1 MLGYFILTKDGEIR
15 LAGIFTVRRKGN
27 YRKGYWKN
35 CGKIDPQYGIMF
47 VEAML
52 FAIDRIN
59 NDNTTLYG
67 LKMRARIH
75 DTCGDKS
82 LLRHALARIADWQSQ
97 GVVGPLYSD
106 DAKTAATVMT
116 IFGKN
121 TVSYSAT
128 SPDLENREHFGYFY
142 RTVPSDRNAV
152 RLLLSIAL
160 KFKWR
165 YIAMISSHGNYGER
179 CSDLFRKAAKAQKIC
194 IPVDIIIPEHSKT
207 DDYKFALNKI
217 LKIGSI
223 RVVYLFL
230 IENDLIQFF
239 QIAENMKNKTGHLQ
253 FVVSDGWGSRA
264 YIAPDKTV
272 ANGSITFQV
281 ETEEVKEFRDYFL
294 NLKPATNTRNIWFN
308 NFWEE
313 TFNCAW
319 KNDSN
324 VKKMCTGNEKLKQ
337 GQGYYSNT
345 PVLSVINAVY
355 AYAYAFRKTIWYECI
370 QNHKTAKYCTKNDK
384 MLQHVTS
391 YPRVLYYVKRTEFK
405 EPFRIRTFSFTSAGD
420 QDENYELLNYH
431 FQNDGNEPV
440 LRKIGTWNNI
450 HNKTTLAVNT
460 RLADS
465 KPLEPESWRLQ
476 IDIDRIVWKNQ
487 SSTPISVCSNPC
499 DFGYVRS
506 QQTMCCWTCLKCKQN
521 DVTTNDTCRSCD
533 LDHIPDSVRQTC
545 KALEIKYIGMYPNI
559 ARTVLSVSGIGVLLT
574 VAVVALFA
582 KNINRRIIKASSRE
596 LCLNMLFGIALVF
609 ASPIIFILRPSFTVC
624 TFQRLIIGISFTAC
638 YAPLL
643 LRTNRIYR
651 IFRSA
656 KSTVTRPMMI
666 SPRSQIFMSAA
677 LTAIGILIGV
687 VSIVGR
693 SSDIQTA
700 YPSHRQFIVRYC
712 KIKGETMILNLSFSS
727 MLMIV
732 TTWFAFKTR
741 NFPKNY
747 NEAKYI
753 GLTMYATCL
762 VLAVFLPIFYFV
774 DDSEGRYR
782 TLILCCVCFIN
793 AAINLV
799 GLFGTKVW
807 ILIWKDSD
815 DVDVTGTTMMNS
827 TTINVR
833 NHRIAVTFDLPSGIR
848 RESDIK
854 TVPTEGQTNDK
865 RKADHSEQRRAS
877 EKSLHLQKE

>member
-1 MLGYFILTKDGEIR
+1 M
-15 LAGIFTVRRKGN
+15 KGN
-27 YRKGYWKN
+27 YRTGFWKN
-35 CGKIDPQYGIMF
+35 CGDIDPQYGIMF

-67 LKMRARIH
+67 LKMRALIH
-75 DTCGDKS
+75 NTCGDKQP
-82 LLRHALARIADWQSQ
+82 LRNALARIADWQSQ
-97 GVVGPLYSD
+97 GVIGPQYSD

-128 SPDLENREHFGYFY
+128 SPDLENRERFGYFY

-160 KFKWR
+160 KFKWQ

-179 CSDLFRKAAKAQKIC
+179 SSDLFRHAAKAQKIC
-194 IPVDIIIPEHSKT
+194 IPVDVIIPEHSNG
-207 DDYKFALNKI
+207 DDHTFAINKI

-223 RVVYLFL
+223 KVVYLL
-230 IENDLIQFF
+230 LTENDLIQFF
-239 QIAENMKNKTGHLQ
+239 KTAGNMKNQTGALQ
-253 FVVSDGWGSRA
+253 FVISDGWGSRA

-294 NLKPATNTRNIWFN
+294 NLKPETNTRNIWFKS
-308 NFWEE
+308 FWSH
-313 TFNCAW
+313 TFNCTFKNSSNGW
-319 KNDSN
+319 KL
-324 VKKMCTGNEKLKQ
+324 CTGKEQLKE

-355 AYAYAFRKTIWYECI
+355 AYAYAFRETISLECI
-370 QNHKTAKYCTKNDK
+370 QHNKTVENCTKVDK
-384 MLQHVTS
+384 MLQRITS
-391 YPRVLYYVKRTEFK
+391 YKSVLYNIKRTEFK
-405 EPFRIRTFSFTSAGD
+405 EPFRNRTFIFTSTGD
-420 QDENYELLNYH
+420 HDDNYEILNYH
-431 FQNDGNEPV
+431 FPNDGTAPV
-440 LRKIGTWNNI
+440 MRKIGTWNNI
-450 HNKTTLAVNT
+450 HNKTTLTINT

-476 IDIDRIVWKNQ
+476 IDINRIVWKNQ
-487 SSTPISVCSNPC
+487 SRAPISVCSNPC

-506 QQTMCCWTCLKCKQN
+506 QQTMCCWTCIKCKQN
-521 DVTTNDTCRSCD
+521 DVTTNNTCRPCN
-533 LDHIPDSVRQTC
+533 LDHVPDSVRQRC
-545 KALEIKYIGMYPNI
+545 KALPIKYIGMYANVTATI
-559 ARTVLSVSGIGVLLT
+559 LSASLVGIVLT
-574 VAVVALFA
+574 VAVVVLFV
-582 KNINRRIIKASSRE
+582 KNINRRIVKASSRE
-596 LCLNMLFGIALVF
+596 LCLNLLFGIALVF
-609 ASPIIFILRPSFTVC
+609 ASPIIFILRPSYTVC
-624 TFQRLIIGISFTAC
+624 TVQRLIIGISFTAC

-643 LRTNRIYR
+643 LRTNRIFR

-656 KSTVTRPMMI
+656 KTTVTRPVMI
-666 SPRSQIFMSAA
+666 SPRSQIVMSAA
-677 LTAIGILIGV
+677 LTGIGILIGV

-712 KIKGETMILNLSFSS
+712 KIKGETMMLNLLFSS
-727 MLMIV
+727 MLMIA

-762 VLAVFLPIFYFV
+762 VLALFLPIFFFV
-774 DDSEGRYR
+774 NDAEGRYR

-807 ILIWKDSD
+807 ILLSKDKD
-815 DVDVTGTTMMNS
+815 DVDAAGTTMMNS
-827 TTINVR
+827 TVVNVR
-833 NHRIAVTFDLPSGIR
+833 NHRIAVTFDLPSEMR

-854 TVPTEGQTNDK
+854 TVPIEGRTSEQRN
-865 RKADHSEQRRAS
+865 ADHSEKRRAS
-877 EKSLHLQKE
+877 EKSIHLQKE